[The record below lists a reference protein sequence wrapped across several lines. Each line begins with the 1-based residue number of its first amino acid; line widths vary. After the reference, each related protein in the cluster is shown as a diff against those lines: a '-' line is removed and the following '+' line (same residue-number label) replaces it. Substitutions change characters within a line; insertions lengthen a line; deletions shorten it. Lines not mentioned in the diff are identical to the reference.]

1 MTTLEIIEELERSRL
16 MLIKAEE
23 AECESDIHAIWSY
36 IDELADQLAAK

>member
-16 MLIKAEE
+16 MLIEAED

-36 IDELADQLAAK
+36 IEHLREELAAK